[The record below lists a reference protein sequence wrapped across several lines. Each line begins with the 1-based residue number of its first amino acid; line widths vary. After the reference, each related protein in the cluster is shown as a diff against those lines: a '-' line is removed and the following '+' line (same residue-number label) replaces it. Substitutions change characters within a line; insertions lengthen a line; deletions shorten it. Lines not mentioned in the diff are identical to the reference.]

1 MPLSLLPRVMTQKLT
16 DLTPD
21 YLRQNG
27 IRLLMLDF
35 DNTMLPYTAKEP
47 TQELLMWIDRMKR
60 GGITLFVVSN
70 SRKTKAL
77 DFCRAHN
84 IGCVNR
90 SKKPFQ
96 RGIRQCLARCG
107 AKAEQ
112 AALVGDQIFTDVLG
126 ANCAGATSILVKP
139 IHLSNIWLKL
149 RHVAEQPFIFFARKR
164 RLQL

>member
-1 MPLSLLPRVMTQKLT
+1 MTLLFNLGMSLL
-16 DLTPD
+16 
-21 YLRQNG
+21 
-27 IRLLMLDF
+27 ILL
-35 DNTMLPYTAKEP
+35 AA
-47 TQELLMWIDRMKR
+47 LLI
-60 GGITLFVVSN
+60 GGVRYFN
-70 SRKTKAL
+70 KTY
-77 DFCRAHN
+77 
-84 IGCVNR
+84 
-90 SKKPFQ
+90 
-96 RGIRQCLARCG
+96 G